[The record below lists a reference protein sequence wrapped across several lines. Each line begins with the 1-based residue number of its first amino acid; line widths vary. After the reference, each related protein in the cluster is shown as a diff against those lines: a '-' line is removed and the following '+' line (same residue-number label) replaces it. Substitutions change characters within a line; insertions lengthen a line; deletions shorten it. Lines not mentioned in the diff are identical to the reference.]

1 MKRRLPKL
9 EAQGRF
15 TRIRSRRAGK
25 LWRWEF
31 TLRRPAANTEAP
43 PRVHVQGASREYT
56 SGPLVRRL
64 DDEPGPYSNVA
75 LGCEPDSYSDV
86 APLVRPTVRPKEGG
100 KALAT
105 SVSENGTR
113 AATPTAKPSTIVT
126 PHPLP
131 AVAGQQGS
139 DGRSLT
145 PSAIKQRLLRREQR
159 GLMEIVRI
167 WADRNAD
174 ALREHG
180 PLPLGELIPD
190 GLDLQ
195 LLTGEVRL
203 LPGGLV
209 ELMTP
214 PTPSLGPTS
223 QLSFLA

>member
-1 MKRRLPKL
+1 M
-9 EAQGRF
+9 
-15 TRIRSRRAGK
+15 
-25 LWRWEF
+25 
-31 TLRRPAANTEAP
+31 
-43 PRVHVQGASREYT
+43 
-56 SGPLVRRL
+56 
-64 DDEPGPYSNVA
+64 
-75 LGCEPDSYSDV
+75 
-86 APLVRPTVRPKEGG
+86 
-100 KALAT
+100 
-105 SVSENGTR
+105 
-113 AATPTAKPSTIVT
+113 IVT

-145 PSAIKQRLLRREQR
+145 LSAIKQRLLRREQR

-167 WADRNAD
+167 WAHRNAD

-190 GLDLQ
+190 GLDFL

-214 PTPSLGPTS
+214 PTRSLGPTS

>member
-1 MKRRLPKL
+1 
-9 EAQGRF
+9 
-15 TRIRSRRAGK
+15 
-25 LWRWEF
+25 
-31 TLRRPAANTEAP
+31 
-43 PRVHVQGASREYT
+43 
-56 SGPLVRRL
+56 
-64 DDEPGPYSNVA
+64 
-75 LGCEPDSYSDV
+75 
-86 APLVRPTVRPKEGG
+86 
-100 KALAT
+100 
-105 SVSENGTR
+105 
-113 AATPTAKPSTIVT
+113 
-126 PHPLP
+126 
-131 AVAGQQGS
+131 
-139 DGRSLT
+139 
-145 PSAIKQRLLRREQR
+145 
-159 GLMEIVRI
+159 MEIVRI